1 MKISKKYQILF
12 EIIRKNAHKEVDTVI
27 VTGGRG
33 SGKTYIVS
41 LISLIA
47 LVELGWNILYT
58 RFTNVSITDSIK
70 PEVDSKISILGYEN
84 YVTSTNTH
92 IEYKENR
99 IAFKGI
105 KTGSNQ
111 QTANLKSLSNFNC
124 FINDEAE
131 ELPDFETFEK
141 VFLSIRSKDKR
152 NLNILILNPQTIHHW
167 IYKKFFKE
175 KNVTAGFNGVK
186 DNIAYI
192 HTSYKDVDR
201 QYLADNIV
209 NYYEKLEFENPEKYN
224 EIVLGGWVSDVKGRV
239 FTNWNKIS
247 IQDFINIEVESYIGV
262 DWGKSDPFGIIE
274 VKFFDGSIYVNE
286 LNYKSEN
293 EIYQSFNQTQIN
305 LLRSQEGE
313 GIVQWLFKQLNIQ
326 KDSYIICDSNYPDK
340 ILSLRKLGFYN
351 AIQADKGQGSIFDGI
366 SLLQNIQIFYTETSK
381 NLEYE
386 YENYCHAKDR
396 LGNLED
402 KFEDKNNH
410 LIDPLR
416 YVAKFLQKNGFIKK
430 I

>member
-12 EIIRKNAHKEVDTVI
+12 EIIRKNAYKEVDTI
-27 VTGGRG
+27 IITGGRG

-58 RFTNVSITDSIK
+58 RFTNVSIVDSIK

-209 NYYEKLEFENPEKYN
+209 KYYEKLEIENPEKYN

-239 FTNWNKIS
+239 FDSWNKIS
-247 IQDFINIEVESYIGV
+247 IQDFVNLDVESYIGV

-351 AIQADKGQGSIFDGI
+351 AIKADKPQGSILDGI

-381 NLEYE
+381 NLEDE

-416 YVAKFLQKNGFIKK
+416 YVTKFLQKNGFIKK

>member
-12 EIIRKNAHKEVDTVI
+12 EIIRKNAHKEVDTI
-27 VTGGRG
+27 IITGGRG

-58 RFTNVSITDSIK
+58 RFTNVSIVDSIK

-167 IYKKFFKE
+167 I
-175 KNVTAGFNGVK
+175 
-186 DNIAYI
+186 
-192 HTSYKDVDR
+192 
-201 QYLADNIV
+201 
-209 NYYEKLEFENPEKYN
+209 
-224 EIVLGGWVSDVKGRV
+224 
-239 FTNWNKIS
+239 
-247 IQDFINIEVESYIGV
+247 
-262 DWGKSDPFGIIE
+262 
-274 VKFFDGSIYVNE
+274 
-286 LNYKSEN
+286 
-293 EIYQSFNQTQIN
+293 
-305 LLRSQEGE
+305 
-313 GIVQWLFKQLNIQ
+313 
-326 KDSYIICDSNYPDK
+326 
-340 ILSLRKLGFYN
+340 
-351 AIQADKGQGSIFDGI
+351 
-366 SLLQNIQIFYTETSK
+366 
-381 NLEYE
+381 
-386 YENYCHAKDR
+386 
-396 LGNLED
+396 
-402 KFEDKNNH
+402 
-410 LIDPLR
+410 
-416 YVAKFLQKNGFIKK
+416 
-430 I
+430 